1 MIVAGP
7 TASGKSALALGLAQ
21 RLNGTIINADAM
33 QCYRELRIVT
43 ARPTAEDEAQAP
55 HALYG
60 VRPAAEPGNAAWWR
74 AEALA
79 AMAAARAQGR
89 LPILCGGTGMY
100 FSTLTDGIAE
110 IPECGEQARAEARFL
125 LAEHGPQGLHA
136 ALAKVDQ
143 ATAARLRPSDS
154 QRVAR
159 AWEVWRGTGRGLAAW
174 QAETPVPAPWRFTAI
189 VLDPPRD
196 ILRAAIADRLSAM
209 LDAGMVAEVSNFLT
223 LELDPALPAMRAH
236 GVPELAAHFRCETG
250 LPEAIS
256 RIATATGQYTKRQGT
271 WFRHRRMAAAERTHT
286 IQNKIAD
293 FAQFSERESSD
304 LLSFIQEP
312 G

>member
-21 RLNGTIINADAM
+21 RLNGAIINADAM
-33 QCYRELRIVT
+33 QCYRELRVVT
-43 ARPTAEDEAQAP
+43 ARPTPEDEAQAP

-74 AEALA
+74 AAALA
-79 AMAAARAQGR
+79 EMQAARAQGR

-159 AWEVWRGTGRGLAAW
+159 AWEVWRGTGKGLAAW
-174 QAETPVPAPWRFTAI
+174 QAEPRVPAPWRFTAI

-196 ILRAAIADRLSAM
+196 ILRAAITDRLAAM
-209 LDAGMVAEVSNFLT
+209 LVAGMVAEVSNFLA
-223 LELDPALPAMRAH
+223 LGLDPALPAMRAH
-236 GVPELAAHFRCETG
+236 GVPELAAHFRGETS
-250 LPEAIS
+250 LPEAM
-256 RIATATGQYTKRQGT
+256 RRVATATGQYTKRQAT

-286 IQNKIAD
+286 IQNRITD
-293 FAQFSERESSD
+293 FAQFSERNQAEI
-304 LLSFIQEP
+304 LSFIQGP